1 MADINEI
8 FETCMLIGYEL
19 DKHYKERIKDWSA
32 SEECATVTKLTYDLM
47 TAVNI
52 SVVRALDFVMQNVFS
67 FGFNKIEDHAW
78 DYYTRGFLA
87 GQILGVPTEE
97 NFKKANKADAL
108 WNCDGECKYGYYQE
122 ALNEVKNKRTWT
134 VTYAEKTYKTIKVE
148 ANSAEDAAKIIEKQG
163 DNEVT
168 EVHDEEGGTWGFK

>member
-1 MADINEI
+1 MADINEL
-8 FETCMLIGYEL
+8 FRTCMCIGYEL

-52 SVVRALDFVMQNVFS
+52 SVVRALDFVMKSIIS
-67 FGFNKIEDHAW
+67 FGFNEIEDHVW

-87 GQILGVPTEE
+87 GQILGEPTEE

-108 WNCDGECKYGYYQE
+108 WNCDGEGKYGYYQE
-122 ALNEVKNKRTWT
+122 ALKEIQDTRKWE
-134 VTYAEKTYKTIKVE
+134 VTYAEKTYKTVEVE
-148 ANSAEDAAKIIEKQG
+148 AQSAEEAARLVEKLG

-168 EVHDEEGGTWGFK
+168 KVCDEEGRTWGFI